1 MNNNQKD
8 RLIFYII
15 VSLVIH
21 LGLFYFVPWGGF
33 ATGLNPEGRTMADF
47 EFIQVVDF
55 EELPEEGIEVEEET
69 VEHEPAEP
77 EEEDLTEDTE
87 PDPEPGPET
96 EVDEPEPEPE
106 EEVLEEPEEEDIEEE
121 VDEEPETEEE
131 VITAEESESEIE
143 APEEIEEEEAEETSP
158 EEETEA
164 LQEEEADAE
173 SDEQE
178 AEEIEAEDE
187 ADEAQADA
195 GDEVEEAPPSAGEM
209 VLSSQLPVYPKYSV
223 GPEETG
229 EVTLSARVDIDGE
242 IIEVEIID
250 SSDVEP
256 MDQNAKNTIE
266 HGWDFNSYS
275 SPYTMEIMVSYELDE
290 RGDPV
295 IDYELIELVL
305 D

>member
-77 EEEDLTEDTE
+77 EEEEIVEDTE
-87 PDPEPGPET
+87 PDPEPEPET

-106 EEVLEEPEEEDIEEE
+106 EEVVEEVEEEEIEEE

-158 EEETEA
+158 EEEREA
-164 LQEEEADAE
+164 ARAEE
-173 SDEQE
+173 E
-178 AEEIEAEDE
+178 AEEIEEAEDE
-187 ADEAQADA
+187 AQAAA
-195 GDEVEEAPPSAGEM
+195 GDEAEEAPPSAGEM

-229 EVTLSARVDIDGE
+229 EVVISARVDVNGE
-242 IIEVEIID
+242 IMEVNVID
-250 SSDVEP
+250 SSGVEA
-256 MDQNAKNTIE
+256 MDRNAQNTIE

-275 SPYTMEIMVSYELDE
+275 SPYTMEIMVSYNLDE

-295 IDYELIELVL
+295 IDYELIQLVL